1 MVEVFKGNRS
11 DEHDNN
17 APFHPKVSIGVQTT
31 LSTSSKGREVYHAR
45 GKHTQIGAVVECSRC
60 PFLPHTLLVATAI
73 LLVPC
78 WGDNAFIQC
87 TLLLLAVGGEACKVR
102 YRTK

>member
-45 GKHTQIGAVVECSRC
+45 GKTHTNWRGGGMLSLPLFATHTSSSYCYSSCS
-60 PFLPHTLLVATAI
+60 LL
-73 LLVPC
+73 
-78 WGDNAFIQC
+78 G
-87 TLLLLAVGGEACKVR
+87 
-102 YRTK
+102 